1 MKNFTRYK
9 FLLFL
14 PVFVAFLAFRVQA
27 QCPTIPNA
35 TFSST
40 DVTCFGANDGTVT
53 VELGDGTGPFNYF
66 LFDLNQGQFL
76 LTATRTIGPAN
87 KVVFSDLPASDY
99 IVQVRK
105 TGCANINIGGLG
117 ITVTEPAELVLDVTS
132 QTNIT
137 GCFGDATG
145 GFQVAAS
152 GGNGGYTYSFNGG
165 AFGTTTSFTNLAA
178 GTYTV
183 EVKDSKNCVESVS
196 VSITEPAQLAIS
208 LTSQLDPDCNGNTT
222 GNIVVAATGGTPAY
236 EFSINGGAFNPGSG
250 TFSNLAPGSYSIQ
263 VRDSKGCIASL
274 PTVTLTNPPV
284 LAISLTAK
292 TDITGCFGDAT
303 GSISVSATG
312 GTPAYEFSING
323 GSFTSAT

>member
-14 PVFVAFLAFRVQA
+14 PVFVAFLAFGVQA

-105 TGCANINIGGLG
+105 TGCAKLRHSSCQIFFFFSALEKA
-117 ITVTEPAELVLDVTS
+117 TLSFPFSLSPANYKH
-132 QTNIT
+132 Q
-137 GCFGDATG
+137 F
-145 GFQVAAS
+145 
-152 GGNGGYTYSFNGG
+152 
-165 AFGTTTSFTNLAA
+165 
-178 GTYTV
+178 
-183 EVKDSKNCVESVS
+183 
-196 VSITEPAQLAIS
+196 
-208 LTSQLDPDCNGNTT
+208 
-222 GNIVVAATGGTPAY
+222 
-236 EFSINGGAFNPGSG
+236 
-250 TFSNLAPGSYSIQ
+250 
-263 VRDSKGCIASL
+263 
-274 PTVTLTNPPV
+274 
-284 LAISLTAK
+284 
-292 TDITGCFGDAT
+292 
-303 GSISVSATG
+303 
-312 GTPAYEFSING
+312 
-323 GSFTSAT
+323 